1 MIKKGILLIGL
12 LTAWNVQAQDVN
24 HYTPGTMEEG
34 VVYYLPK
41 TQIEIQVTATK
52 VAYTPGELCQYAN
65 RYLRLQ
71 GISAQPSE
79 HWEINDIKVNT
90 IGVPD
95 AQKAYSIKVKD
106 KMVTS
111 QVELTEDGIIKAIN
125 TAAPEEKKTPRK
137 KIDEKSKRVD
147 PRSFMTEEML
157 MAGSTNK
164 MAELIAKEIY
174 NIRESK
180 NSLTR
185 GQADYMPQDG
195 AALQIMLTNLEKQEK
210 AMTELFTG
218 KTVHTDQVLTF
229 HIEPE
234 KEIQD
239 QVLFRFSQ
247 KLGILESDNLAG
259 EPIYITITDESNLP
273 SENEEVKVYI
283 HQLVKEDELSLYG
296 FKMKE
301 EKDNVNK
308 ELVYTGKN
316 NLTNCLIKYCYQSNF
331 DYVIILMQDI
341 LTHICKLFVTN
352 GKLKVQLYFL
362 ATL

>member
-12 LTAWNVQAQDVN
+12 LSAWNLQAQDVN

-52 VAYTPGELCQYAN
+52 VTYTPGELCQYAN

-79 HWEINDIKVNT
+79 HWEINNIQVKP
-90 IGVPD
+90 IGIPD
-95 AQKAYSIKVKD
+95 AKKAYSIKVKD

-111 QVELTEDGIIKAIN
+111 QVELTENGIIKAIN
-125 TAAPEEKKTPRK
+125 TTAPEEKRTPEK
-137 KIDEKSKRVD
+137 KITEKPKRVD
-147 PRSFMTEEML
+147 PRSYMTEEML

-195 AALQIMLTNLEKQEK
+195 AALKIMLSNLEEQEK
-210 AMTELFTG
+210 ALTEMFSGFTERTE
-218 KTVHTDQVLTF
+218 KSFTF
-229 HIEPE
+229 YIEPE
-234 KEIQD
+234 QEIKD
-239 QVLFRFSQ
+239 QVVFRFSK
-247 KLGILESDNLAG
+247 KLGIVKEDNLAG
-259 EPIYITITDESNLP
+259 APVYLSVTNKNTLPPANEEAKAKKKSDGVIYNIPGKGNVIVKTTEKTWFNSELPITQFGETEVLLSNLF
-273 SENEEVKVYI
+273 NKKVNTRVI
-283 HQLVKEDELSLYG
+283 FNPTTGGISKID
-296 FKMKE
+296 
-301 EKDNVNK
+301 KD
-308 ELVYTGKN
+308 
-316 NLTNCLIKYCYQSNF
+316 
-331 DYVIILMQDI
+331 
-341 LTHICKLFVTN
+341 
-352 GKLKVQLYFL
+352 
-362 ATL
+362 